1 MVPIKTVGLS
11 MAENGF
17 DLRDTLAR
25 NTQNQVVMINL
36 LRQQGNLLAEIHQLV
51 SPPEQ
56 TDAPRL
62 KTH

>member
-1 MVPIKTVGLS
+1 